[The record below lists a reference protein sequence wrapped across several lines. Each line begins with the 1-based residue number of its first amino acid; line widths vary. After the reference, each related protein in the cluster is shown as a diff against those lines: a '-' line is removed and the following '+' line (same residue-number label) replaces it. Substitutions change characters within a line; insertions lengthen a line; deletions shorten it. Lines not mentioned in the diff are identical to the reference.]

1 MMKNKY
7 ILRALSLVLAL
18 VMTLAVLTSCEI
30 FGGDITGGTSASTNG
45 PASTNRPSGT
55 STTTTTTNKKDE
67 WENYDSDH
75 KDVDNDGYCDEC
87 NLDVVET
94 IDFYNFNDLHGKFS
108 DTEKQPGVNE
118 LTTFLQNAKETDE
131 YTVIIS
137 TGDMWQ
143 GSGESN
149 ITKGA
154 LITDWMNYLG
164 FEAMT
169 IGNHEFDW
177 GQDFIRANSEIAE
190 FPFLAINIYD
200 NATGERVDYCEASVM
215 IERGGVKIGLI
226 GAIGDCYSSIL
237 GEMTKGIHFKVGDA
251 LTELVK
257 DESVRLR
264 DAGADIVVYMIH
276 DGENYKNA
284 GDTSKYYDQSLS
296 RGGYIDLVFEGHS
309 HSYYVFEDNYG
320 VPHLQAG
327 GDNSKGI
334 AHVEVEVNFAN
345 GEIDFNITDY
355 VEHRDC
361 SNLEDDPIVENLM
374 DKYKEQIDYVNR
386 ELGYN
391 STKRSSDTIAN
402 LVVKLYYEAGVA
414 KWGDQYDIVLAGG
427 DINVRSPYDIPRGT
441 VTYSQLQMILP
452 FDNKLMLCSI
462 KGKDLIEKF
471 LNNSEY
477 VKYSK
482 ITASQVDPNKTY
494 YIIADSWTS
503 SYAWA
508 NCTEIAEYDNETYA
522 RDLLAKYIEQGGW
535 E

>member
-1 MMKNKY
+1 MQNF
-7 ILRALSLVLAL
+7 RS
-18 VMTLAVLTSCEI
+18 SQSI
-30 FGGDITGGTSASTNG
+30 F
-45 PASTNRPSGT
+45 
-55 STTTTTTNKKDE
+55 
-67 WENYDSDH
+67 
-75 KDVDNDGYCDEC
+75 
-87 NLDVVET
+87 
-94 IDFYNFNDLHGKFS
+94 
-108 DTEKQPGVNE
+108 
-118 LTTFLQNAKETDE
+118 
-131 YTVIIS
+131 
-137 TGDMWQ
+137 
-143 GSGESN
+143 
-149 ITKGA
+149 
-154 LITDWMNYLG
+154 
-164 FEAMT
+164 
-169 IGNHEFDW
+169 
-177 GQDFIRANSEIAE
+177 
-190 FPFLAINIYD
+190 

-237 GEMTKGIHFKVGDA
+237 GEMTKGIHFKIKDD
-251 LTELVK
+251 LTKLVK
-257 DESVRLR
+257 EESVRLR
-264 DAGADIVVYMIH
+264 EAGADIVVYMIH

-296 RGGYIDLVFEGHS
+296 KGGYIDLVFEGHS

-320 VPHLQAG
+320 VPNLQAG
-327 GDNSKGI
+327 GDHGKGI
-334 AHVEVEVNFAN
+334 SHVEVDVNFAN
-345 GEIDFNITDY
+345 GEINFNITDY

-361 SNLEDDPIVENLM
+361 SKLEDDPIVEELM

-391 STKRSSDTIAN
+391 STNRSSDAIAK
-402 LVVKLYYEAGVA
+402 LVAKLYYEAGVA

-427 DINVRSPYDIPRGT
+427 GINVRSPYKIPRGT
-441 VTYSQLQMILP
+441 VKYTDVQTILP
-452 FDNKLMLCSI
+452 FDNKIMLCSI

-494 YIIADSWTS
+494 YIIADTWTS

-508 NCTEIAEYDNETYA
+508 NCTEIATYDNETYA